1 MIPAQVTLRDI
12 ISIFKRRKIL
22 FLIPIVIV
30 TSISIVGSYLL
41 PKLYEVNTVILYQ
54 RNDVA
59 TPLLGFEFSSNMGAE
74 DRIRMYREVL
84 LSRSV
89 LEKLIDSLGWRKD
102 IKSQEQ
108 LQVILS
114 SIAKRIEI
122 SNRSSNTFIIGFSDR
137 DPHIAQQT
145 VKILT
150 SLLIETVSKV
160 QTQQNENAVLFFES
174 KLKEIKEKLDE
185 NQRKLMAIIG
195 NRVSSLPEQGRAQY
209 LQIEN
214 IERQINQIDNT
225 IIVYQQSLQILQ
237 NILQSLN
244 IPKNKEELYNLSR
257 NDIPFAQD
265 LSSLLK
271 KYDEML
277 LRYTPEYPE
286 VKKIESQI
294 VPLLQRIKNAIE
306 TDLVKKQS
314 LKLDQEKNRQQLLDN
329 MRDSYVSLRLNGEQ
343 ESDYNLY
350 KKLYEDMK
358 VKLEQARTTRDL
370 SYTTANQFVIIDP
383 PILPTK
389 PTKPKKT
396 QLVIAGFGIGIFLGL
411 LFVIFREIL
420 DTTIRSPKD
429 IEIFQKP
436 VIAYL
441 TDGKED
447 KQ

>member
-1 MIPAQVTLRDI
+1 MVPAQVTIRDI
-12 ISIFKRRKIL
+12 ITIFKRRIL
-22 FLIPIVIV
+22 LFFIPVV
-30 TSISIVGSYLL
+30 LLTLMSIGGSYLL

-59 TPLLGFEFSSNMGAE
+59 TPLLGLEFTSNMGAE
-74 DRIRMYREVL
+74 DRIRMYREIL

-89 LEKLIDSLGWRKD
+89 LDKLIDSLGWRKD
-102 IKSQEQ
+102 IKSEQQ
-108 LQVILS
+108 LQVIFT

-122 SNRSSNTFIIGFSDR
+122 ANRSSNTFVIGFSDR
-137 DPHIAQQT
+137 DPYVAQQT

-160 QTQQNENAVLFFES
+160 QTQQNENAVAFFEG

-185 NQRKLMAIIG
+185 NQRKLMAVIG
-195 NRVSSLPEQGRAQY
+195 NRVSSLPEQGRTQY

-214 IERQINQIDNT
+214 IDRQINQIENQ
-225 IIVYQQSLQILQ
+225 IAIYQQSLQTLQ
-237 NILQSLN
+237 KVTQHLN
-244 IPKNKEELYNLSR
+244 ISKDKEELYNLAR

-265 LSSLLK
+265 LNALLK

-277 LRYTPEYPE
+277 LRYTSEYPE
-286 VKKIESQI
+286 VKKIENQI
-294 VPLLQRIKNAIE
+294 IPLLQRIKNSIDS
-306 TDLVKKQS
+306 DLIKKQS
-314 LKLDQEKNRQQLLDN
+314 LKNEQEKIRQQLIDN

-370 SYTTANQFVIIDP
+370 GYTTANQFVILDP

-396 QLVIAGFGIGIFLGL
+396 QIVIAGFGLGIFLGL
-411 LFVIFREIL
+411 LFVIIRELL
-420 DTTIRSPKD
+420 DTTIRTPRD

-436 VIAYL
+436 IIAYL
-441 TDGKED
+441 TDGKEE
-447 KQ
+447 K